1 VSDVPALLDRQ
12 LARLVEVYPKAVV
25 QRRADGS
32 LLITVPNL
40 PLPPGSAPAATDI
53 FLVLPAGYPTA
64 KPSGFE
70 TLRELMLPNGISPSA
85 GRGEHV
91 IDGITLAH
99 FCWQPSQQW
108 ENDEHELWKRV
119 KFALRR
125 FSDHLG

>member
-1 VSDVPALLDRQ
+1 VSDVPALLERQ
-12 LARLVEVYPKAVV
+12 LERLSNVYPAAVV
-25 QRRADGS
+25 QRRPDGS
-32 LLITVPNL
+32 MLITVPDL
-40 PLPPGSAPAATDI
+40 PLPPGSQPAGTNI

-70 TLRELMLPNGISPSA
+70 TLRELKLPNGVSPSA

-91 IDGITLAH
+91 IDGQTLAH
-99 FCWQPSQQW
+99 FCWQPNQQW
-108 ENDEHELWKRV
+108 ENDENELWKRV